1 VVELAVAVDMAHAPA
16 PPGPGDI
23 DAVLT
28 VITARDVA
36 DLGAPDFT
44 RDDLVEEWG
53 LSEFDLEHDAVVVE
67 AEDGRITGYAAVRRM
82 GALAVVAPEDEG
94 RGIGTEL
101 RQWAERRQRELGVQR
116 YRQWGVAARN
126 QRGQALLRAAGY
138 EPVRSYWRMER
149 RLAGLGRAPDTPAG
163 LRLGGLD
170 VERDAADLHAI
181 DDAAFAAVP
190 DYEPQGFPAF
200 REEHLDAHDL
210 EPALSCVAEREGEG
224 AAVGFLLA
232 RRWRNESVGYVDI
245 LAVAPDHQGHGL
257 GAVML

>member
-1 VVELAVAVDMAHAPA
+1 LAHGAPA
-16 PPGPGDI
+16 RG
-23 DAVLT
+23 
-28 VITARDVA
+28 AR
-36 DLGAPDFT
+36 
-44 RDDLVEEWG
+44 
-53 LSEFDLEHDAVVVE
+53 
-67 AEDGRITGYAAVRRM
+67 
-82 GALAVVAPEDEG
+82 
-94 RGIGTEL
+94 
-101 RQWAERRQRELGVQR
+101 
-116 YRQWGVAARN
+116 AR
-126 QRGQALLRAAGY
+126 
-138 EPVRSYWRMER
+138 
-149 RLAGLGRAPDTPAG
+149 PDTPAG
-163 LRLGGLD
+163 LRLRALD

-257 GAVML
+257 GAVMLQPAFARFAAAGLAAAQLGVASDNPRALRLYERVGMTTRFRIDTFERVRTGPTGAVDPAPPRSSDG